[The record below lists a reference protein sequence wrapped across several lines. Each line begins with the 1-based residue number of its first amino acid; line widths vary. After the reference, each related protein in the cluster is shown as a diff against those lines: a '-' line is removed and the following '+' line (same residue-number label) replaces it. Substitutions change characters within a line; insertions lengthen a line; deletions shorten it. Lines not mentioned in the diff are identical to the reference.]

1 MVYFGS
7 PPRAWGQCLSAARKV
22 RVARFTPTGVGTMSQ
37 AYGRPRGRA
46 VHPHGRGD
54 NDERGRV
61 TLPPV
66 GSPPRA
72 WGQCR
77 PAGVTT
83 HHLPVHPH
91 GRGDNRMP
99 FHRVSAMLG
108 SPPRA
113 WGQSVIRRETRLRTR
128 FTPTGVGTI
137 CQSPSWSL
145 VLSVHPHGR
154 GDNGAVNGVPDGASG
169 SPPRAWG
176 QCHRHHSMRRARRF
190 TPTGVGTMI
199 RRSCCISSVSVHP
212 HGRGD
217 N

>member
-1 MVYFGS
+1 V
-7 PPRAWGQCLSAARKV
+7 V
-22 RVARFTPTGVGTMSQ
+22 RR
-37 AYGRPRGRA
+37 
-46 VHPHGRGD
+46 
-54 NDERGRV
+54 
-61 TLPPV
+61 
-66 GSPPRA
+66 
-72 WGQCR
+72 
-77 PAGVTT
+77 
-83 HHLPVHPH
+83 
-91 GRGDNRMP
+91 
-99 FHRVSAMLG
+99 LG

-113 WGQSVIRRETRLRTR
+113 WGQSLRRIAQERQAR

-190 TPTGVGTMI
+190 TPTGVGTI
-199 RRSCCISSVSVHP
+199 REWASDDARRLGSPPRAWGQFDDSLAAHALLLVHP

-217 N
+217 NVYGDLVAGDTVGSPPRAWGQCAGCRRRG